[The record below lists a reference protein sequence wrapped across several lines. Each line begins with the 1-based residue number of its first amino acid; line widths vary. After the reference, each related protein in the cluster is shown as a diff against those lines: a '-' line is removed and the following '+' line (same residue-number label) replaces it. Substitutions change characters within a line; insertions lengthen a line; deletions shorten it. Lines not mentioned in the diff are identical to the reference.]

1 MLEYFIA
8 WVPVIVSTAC
18 TTAIGITL
26 KVVTNKFANKIS
38 GDTKDI
44 RRSAKE
50 SEEKATLALDE
61 AKKLNDNTKELLA
74 LVKDEREANKAIL
87 AEMRKT
93 NEEMVATRNEM
104 RTIKVQNTREIRRG
118 R

>member
-8 WVPVIVSTAC
+8 WLPVVVSTAC
-18 TTAIGITL
+18 TTAIGIIL
-26 KVVTNKFANKIS
+26 KKLMNKFASKIS
-38 GDTKDI
+38 GDTQDI

-50 SEEKATLALDE
+50 SEEKAISALNE
-61 AKKLNDNTKELLA
+61 AKELNNNTKELLA

-93 NEEMVATRNEM
+93 SVEMVSIRNEM
-104 RTIKVQNTREIRRG
+104 RTIKTQNAREIRG

>member
-8 WVPVIVSTAC
+8 WIPVIVSTAC

-26 KVVTNKFANKIS
+26 RVVTNKFANKIS

-44 RRSAKE
+44 RRSAKA
-50 SEEKATLALDE
+50 SEDKANLALDE

-93 NEEMVATRNEM
+93 SNLMTETRNEM
-104 RTIKVQNTREIRRG
+104 RTIKVQNTRDLRRG